1 MNLKYDGMELA
12 CSRAKEVEVTLDIGD
27 CAILKLGSNEV
38 QVKFIDG
45 QWRIFCSSNVSINQE
60 SNVRAEYSV

>member
-1 MNLKYDGMELA
+1 MKLKYDDMELA
-12 CSRAKEVEVTLDIGD
+12 CNRVQEVEITLEIED

-38 QVKFIDG
+38 QVKFVEG
-45 QWRIFCSSNVSINQE
+45 QWRIFCSSNVAINQE